1 MFVLSPFVYIPA
13 LVMLIGIIFNTRSLF
28 RLMGKT
34 KYADKAS
41 AVATVFAIVS
51 VSVAMLLFVGL
62 PPAVKAVVG
71 ALCLL
76 NFGRAIVQIVRAVQ
90 WFGRARQASRQAN
103 QKKQ

>member
-13 LVMLIGIIFNTRSLF
+13 LVMLIGIIFNTRSLY
-28 RLMGKT
+28 RRTEGT

-51 VSVAMLLFVGL
+51 LSVPMLLFVGL
-62 PPAVKAVVG
+62 PPAVKVVIG

-76 NFGRAIVQIVRAVQ
+76 NFGRAIAQIVRAVQ
-90 WFGRARQASRQAN
+90 WFGRARQASEQAK

>member
-13 LVMLIGIIFNTRSLF
+13 LVMLIGIIFNTRSLYQ
-28 RLMGKT
+28 RTGKT
-34 KYADKAS
+34 KYAARAS

-51 VSVAMLLFVGL
+51 LCVPMLLFVGL
-62 PPAVKAVVG
+62 PPAVKFVVG

-90 WFGRARQASRQAN
+90 WFGRARQADKNSR
-103 QKKQ
+103 